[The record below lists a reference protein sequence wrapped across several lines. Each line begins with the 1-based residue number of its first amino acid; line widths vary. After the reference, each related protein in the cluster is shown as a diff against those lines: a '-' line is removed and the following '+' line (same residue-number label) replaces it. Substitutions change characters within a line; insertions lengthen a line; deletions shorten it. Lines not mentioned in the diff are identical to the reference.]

1 MRFLGLILL
10 VVMIIPIF
18 AIVTDSP
25 IGRALARRLEG
36 KRDIPPDVEAL
47 QQRVEVLEGELED
60 LSRNVETLREEQQF
74 FQRLLEEGG
83 QRPPTPPARPPQP

>member
-10 VVMIIPIF
+10 VVLIIPIF

-25 IGRALARRLEG
+25 LGRALARRLEG

-47 QQRVEVLEGELED
+47 QKRVEVLEGELDD
-60 LSRNVETLREEQQF
+60 LTRSLETLREEQQF
-74 FQRLLEEGG
+74 FQRLLEEGRG
-83 QRPPTPPARPPQP
+83 PKP

>member
-10 VVMIIPIF
+10 VVLIIPIF

-36 KRDIPPDVEAL
+36 KREIPPDVEAL
-47 QQRVEVLEGELED
+47 QKRVEVLEGELDD
-60 LSRNVETLREEQQF
+60 LSRSLEALREEQQF
-74 FQRLLEEGG
+74 FQRLLEEGRG
-83 QRPPTPPARPPQP
+83 PQP